1 MTIKK
6 IENAIQAPEFE
17 TTYIDEVYVDAI
29 TDKGGA
35 VKVIDRR
42 RTRNITESQVD
53 AELIADQAKLDATQA
68 KKDEITAIK
77 AAGAE

>member
-6 IENAIQAPEFE
+6 IENAIQTPEFE
-17 TTYIDEVYVDAI
+17 ATYIDEVYVDAI

-42 RTRNITESQVD
+42 QTRNITESQID
-53 AELIADQAKLDATQA
+53 ARIIATQAELDSLNA

-77 AAGAE
+77 AAEVE